1 MKRFSILL
9 FSILFCGA
17 LVGGLWFSLRPRGEP
32 EVREIYKEP
41 HLEQKSVKQ
50 QQTEGSKTSDTT
62 SASNKLESPDETP
75 RDDIRNSLLAEE
87 GFSLEEEAAFWE
99 WLATHQEEF
108 FPASVNDEGTEATGL
123 SVGGGNK
130 KPTYAEL
137 SKLVWTFYDLQS
149 VLASYDIEFYL
160 GRAICPLCSDRTLS
174 TIVNGATGRRDFW
187 RCRNCTGGRIKDM
200 IHFVARM
207 EGITV
212 YEAAKSLADSA
223 GLLK

>member
-9 FSILFCGA
+9 FSLLFCGA

-41 HLEQKSVKQ
+41 HLEVKQ
-50 QQTEGSKTSDTT
+50 QQTARSETISKV
-62 SASNKLESPDETP
+62 SASNKAVSSDETL

-99 WLATHQEEF
+99 WFAIHQEEF
-108 FPASVNDEGTEATGL
+108 FPASLNDEGTEATGL

-130 KPTYAEL
+130 EPTYAEL
-137 SKLVWTFYDLQS
+137 SKLLWTFYDLQS

-160 GRAICPLCSDRTLS
+160 GRAICPFCSDRTLS
-174 TIVNGATGRRDFW
+174 TIVNGAAGRRDFW
-187 RCRNCTGGRIKDM
+187 HCRNCTGGRTESM
-200 IHFVARM
+200 IDFVARM

-212 YEAAKSLADSA
+212 YEAAKSLANNA

>member
-1 MKRFSILL
+1 MKRLSIL
-9 FSILFCGA
+9 LFCGA
-17 LVGGLWFSLRPRGEP
+17 LVGGLWFSLRPRGEL
-32 EVREIYKEP
+32 EVRKIYKVP
-41 HLEQKSVKQ
+41 NFDQKSVEQ
-50 QQTEGSKTSDTT
+50 QQTKPSETSSTV
-62 SASNKLESPDETP
+62 SASNKAVLSDETP

-87 GFSLEEEAAFWE
+87 GFSLEEEAAFWK
-99 WLATHQEEF
+99 WFATHQEEF
-108 FPASVNDEGTEATGL
+108 LLASLNDEGTEATGL

-130 KPTYAEL
+130 KPTYAEI

-160 GRAICPLCSDRTLS
+160 GRAICPFCSDRTLS

-187 RCRNCTGGRIKDM
+187 HCRNCTGGRIKDM